1 MAFIRWALLLLA
13 PFAPYIPLCEAGM
26 AYLNLS
32 VLPGSAH
39 IQQSYWSLPLDPDG
53 ERFRQRM
60 KAMSAAQTPPNEP
73 SFFLEWTNPHTDLN
87 ARDSDWS
94 EKRLTKNLL
103 KDYDCRSRPVIDHIT
118 PLIQVTPNLSVYQ
131 INVEF
136 GLELLRILDLDEM
149 DQVLTTSVRMLYRW
163 KDYNFLWDPVDF
175 DGIRFVTIPS
185 DYIWL
190 PDIALYNYADER
202 LEERRSCDVRI
213 HSDGTVIWSP
223 MAIFKSTCA
232 VDIKYFPFDKQ
243 KCSLKFGPWTHNG
256 LLLNMS
262 FYADKRSLQMTNYIT
277 NPEWVVVQ
285 SSAIFTEVR
294 YECCPERYPDIS
306 FHLWLSRH
314 SAIYTYILIVP
325 SVLLSSLTSVIFWLP
340 PESPSKIVLAMNVFV
355 AFLLLHLLLEN
366 MTPSAASSFPLLG
379 AYFCFNMGV
388 ITISMFLS
396 CITVNLHFRAD
407 HTRDIPRWL
416 LLLANSVGSML
427 LVNTECLR
435 DALNS
440 TNSPTQD
447 TEIADDVSYTHC
459 TSPETKSSRVPKRH
473 SPKFTK
479 PNYSAQESE
488 SKQDENPYKREQPIN
503 DNDTCWCL
511 RAGISPKITP
521 NCFHEQK
528 VQTTLSSKACYSSV
542 QSHLPDI
549 ARGEI
554 KQIFK
559 GSVGKENA
567 NLSERTQEEEDC
579 ELCLRMQ
586 SNRGL
591 LRPSSSVASSIN
603 SSAQNG
609 LKHALQS
616 LSPNC
621 EQNFQPNTP
630 NQGLRNLFATYD
642 QETHDQSAS
651 VNSTKNRFYIRL
663 LGPNRVSRD
672 SPIQTH
678 ERHWSEVSRGLLI
691 SDRIRQWQELKSTS
705 ARHRFLTVEK
715 DVQYI
720 TKTISRIESEKKER
734 DCNARVAEQWRTI
747 CLALDR
753 VFFLIYLIT
762 LIFSMCLFH
771 PTVMSSLEN
780 MKV

>member
-73 SFFLEWTNPHTDLN
+73 SFFMEWTNPHTDLN
-87 ARDSDWS
+87 TRDSDWS

-103 KDYDCRSRPVIDHIT
+103 RDYDCRSRPVIDHIT

-149 DQVLTTSVRMLYRW
+149 DQVLTTSVRMLY
-163 KDYNFLWDPVDF
+163 
-175 DGIRFVTIPS
+175 
-185 DYIWL
+185 
-190 PDIALYNYADER
+190 
-202 LEERRSCDVRI
+202 
-213 HSDGTVIWSP
+213 
-223 MAIFKSTCA
+223 
-232 VDIKYFPFDKQ
+232 
-243 KCSLKFGPWTHNG
+243 
-256 LLLNMS
+256 
-262 FYADKRSLQMTNYIT
+262 
-277 NPEWVVVQ
+277 
-285 SSAIFTEVR
+285 
-294 YECCPERYPDIS
+294 
-306 FHLWLSRH
+306 
-314 SAIYTYILIVP
+314 
-325 SVLLSSLTSVIFWLP
+325 
-340 PESPSKIVLAMNVFV
+340 
-355 AFLLLHLLLEN
+355 
-366 MTPSAASSFPLLG
+366 
-379 AYFCFNMGV
+379 
-388 ITISMFLS
+388 
-396 CITVNLHFRAD
+396 
-407 HTRDIPRWL
+407 
-416 LLLANSVGSML
+416 LANSVGSIL

-435 DALNS
+435 NALNS

-447 TEIADDVSYTHC
+447 TEIADDVSYTHF

-488 SKQDENPYKREQPIN
+488 SKQDENPYKRAQPIN
-503 DNDTCWCL
+503 DYDTCWCL
-511 RAGISPKITP
+511 RAGTSPKITP
-521 NCFHEQK
+521 NCFREQK

-559 GSVGKENA
+559 GSVGKENVH
-567 NLSERTQEEEDC
+567 LSERTQEEEDC

-591 LRPSSSVASSIN
+591 LRPTSSVASSIN

-621 EQNFQPNTP
+621 EQKFQPNTP

-642 QETHDQSAS
+642 RETHGQSAS
-651 VNSTKNRFYIRL
+651 VNSTENRFYIRL
-663 LGPNRVSRD
+663 LGPNRVSRN

-678 ERHWSEVSRGLLI
+678 ELHWSEVSRGLLI
-691 SDRIRQWQELKSTS
+691 SDRIRPWQELEITS
-705 ARHRFLTVEK
+705 ARHRFLNVEK

-780 MKV
+780 MK